1 MQDICNF
8 QCFLNISD
16 IAASQALLCDILDNA
31 SVSQHLNNQVG
42 ECNCS
47 ESLCI
52 RLAVVSAVE
61 EVSLE
66 SKELSLE
73 RFLLNDVSERQRSK
87 MFLLTLEY
95 SPQARRSVHFDLIC
109 QLNIRFY
116 IPFYSYTS
124 LHVPALDIVTL
135 ILSPKV
141 ASFSEFSKLPQVQ
154 IVCQDLCSIFIMK
167 IIFLD
172 MIENSKL

>member
-16 IAASQALLCDILDNA
+16 IAASKTLLCDILDNA

-61 EVSLE
+61 EV
-66 SKELSLE
+66 
-73 RFLLNDVSERQRSK
+73 F
-87 MFLLTLEY
+87 T
-95 SPQARRSVHFDLIC
+95 
-109 QLNIRFY
+109 
-116 IPFYSYTS
+116 
-124 LHVPALDIVTL
+124 
-135 ILSPKV
+135 
-141 ASFSEFSKLPQVQ
+141 
-154 IVCQDLCSIFIMK
+154 
-167 IIFLD
+167 
-172 MIENSKL
+172 

>member
-16 IAASQALLCDILDNA
+16 IAASQTLLCDILDNA

-42 ECNCS
+42 ECHFS

-73 RFLLNDVSERQRSK
+73 RFLLNDVSESQRSK
-87 MFLLTLEY
+87 MFLMTLEY
-95 SPQARRSVHFDLIC
+95 SPQAGKTVHFDLIC
-109 QLNIRFY
+109 QLNVRFH
-116 IPFYSYTS
+116 IPFHSYTS
-124 LHVPALDIVTL
+124 LHVPALYNVTL
-135 ILSPKV
+135 GLRPKV
-141 ASFSEFSKLPQVQ
+141 ASFS
-154 IVCQDLCSIFIMK
+154 
-167 IIFLD
+167 
-172 MIENSKL
+172 